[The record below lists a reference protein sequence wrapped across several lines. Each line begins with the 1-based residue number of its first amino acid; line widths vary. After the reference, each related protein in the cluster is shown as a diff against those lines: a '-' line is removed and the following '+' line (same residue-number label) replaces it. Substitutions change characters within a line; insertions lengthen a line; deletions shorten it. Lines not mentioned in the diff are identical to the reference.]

1 MHNLLVGSY
10 GIIKCYTIILV
21 AFGSGYAVCLLQTS
35 SCIVR
40 VSESPDFDVW
50 LTKPNL
56 QYNVLVAV
64 LNAWSYTL
72 PNSFAY
78 CMFIVLTTSKMVLVF
93 QSTMQ
98 DQE

>member
-1 MHNLLVGSY
+1 MYVDLFKTLQLDYSGTFSHFFLLSHLYIFKGLCLGWIMGSFLSMHNLLVGSY

-40 VSESPDFDVW
+40 VSESPDFDAW

-56 QYNVLVAV
+56 
-64 LNAWSYTL
+64 
-72 PNSFAY
+72 
-78 CMFIVLTTSKMVLVF
+78 
-93 QSTMQ
+93 
-98 DQE
+98 